1 MATDAY
7 NTAMD
12 MMNNNGK
19 DLFDWFNPDMG
30 DYPDFEFPIW
40 DGNHHGNHHD
50 DHSAHHHDWDGNH
63 HDWFV
68 PGTDHTADMGWP
80 DLNNF
85 DGTEFGWDD
94 HKAPI
99 LDPSWGSRPH
109 HRRSCWD
116 DPACDPMPT
125 EYPPHWDYPLWDP
138 DHGSRG
144 MDDELP
150 ADLADHDSWL
160 SSLLGDTTDEA
171 MDNTWFP
178 NPWDV
183 MTHTT
188 SHFDF
193 DMGSKMEDSNKPP
206 KGPKGKPGKGGKKP
220 KGPQKGL
227 DARL

>member
-1 MATDAY
+1 MIPLWYNKFNDGTDMATDAY

-19 DLFDWFNPDMG
+19 DLFDWFKPDMG
-30 DYPDFEFPIW
+30 EEHVEFPIW

-50 DHSAHHHDWDGNH
+50 DQSDHHHDWDSNH
-63 HDWFV
+63 HDWF
-68 PGTDHTADMGWP
+68 D
-80 DLNNF
+80 
-85 DGTEFGWDD
+85 DGTSW
-94 HKAPI
+94 
-99 LDPSWGSRPH
+99 DPSWG
-109 HRRSCWD
+109 
-116 DPACDPMPT
+116 PMPT
-125 EYPPHWDYPLWDP
+125 EAPSDWDVPHWGGH
-138 DHGSRG
+138 HGSRG
-144 MDDELP
+144 MDGEIP

-188 SHFDF
+188 GHFDI
-193 DMGSKMEDSNKPP
+193 DMGSKMEDFDKPP

-227 DARL
+227 DARLKNRNI

>member
-19 DLFDWFNPDMG
+19 NLFDWFKP
-30 DYPDFEFPIW
+30 
-40 DGNHHGNHHD
+40 
-50 DHSAHHHDWDGNH
+50 
-63 HDWFV
+63 
-68 PGTDHTADMGWP
+68 DMGWP

-85 DGTEFGWDD
+85 DGTEFGWGD
-94 HKAPI
+94 HEA
-99 LDPSWGSRPH
+99 PSWDHSWG
-109 HRRSCWD
+109 
-116 DPACDPMPT
+116 PMPT
-125 EYPPHWDYPLWDP
+125 EAPSHWDVPHWDGH
-138 DHGSRG
+138 HGSKG
-144 MDDELP
+144 MDGEIP
-150 ADLADHDSWL
+150 TDLADHDSWL

-183 MTHTT
+183 ITHTT
-188 SHFDF
+188 GHFDI
-193 DMGSKMEDSNKPP
+193 DMGSKMEDFDKPP

-227 DARL
+227 DARLKNRNI

>member
-1 MATDAY
+1 M
-7 NTAMD
+7 MD
-12 MMNNNGK
+12 G
-19 DLFDWFNPDMG
+19 
-30 DYPDFEFPIW
+30 
-40 DGNHHGNHHD
+40 H
-50 DHSAHHHDWDGNH
+50 
-63 HDWFV
+63 
-68 PGTDHTADMGWP
+68 
-80 DLNNF
+80 
-85 DGTEFGWDD
+85 
-94 HKAPI
+94 
-99 LDPSWGSRPH
+99 
-109 HRRSCWD
+109 
-116 DPACDPMPT
+116 
-125 EYPPHWDYPLWDP
+125 
-138 DHGSRG
+138 HGSRG

-220 KGPQKGL
+220 KGPQKGPKKGKGGK
-227 DARL
+227 AKQAINNGKKNIKQKGKGMKKGPGKGQKKQKGR